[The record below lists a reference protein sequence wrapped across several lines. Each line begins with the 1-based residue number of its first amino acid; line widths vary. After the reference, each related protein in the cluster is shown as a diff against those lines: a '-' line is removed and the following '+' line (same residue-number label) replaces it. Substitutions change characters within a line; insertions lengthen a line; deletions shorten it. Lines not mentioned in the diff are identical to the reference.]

1 MKKRVR
7 NKNRFRCDEFEL
19 KPVRKP
25 TKKVIT
31 RYGKIKKFKIAELC
45 LYCLNKK
52 CEGYDKDYN
61 NKKKL
66 CHTFL
71 AWRDG
76 KLTLEQAV
84 KAKCMQTER
93 HERTDELRNVIFDVL
108 VSQCDTKSDYEVA
121 KSVAAEIVKGKGI
134 KEALAGTKFR
144 FTEEQ
149 MKEIRE
155 QMDEIRKIREEE
167 KKITRD
173 IAEKEDER
181 YFLEFER
188 EWRRREG
195 IVEKIFKWI
204 MPITYEVLKRIAW
217 KKYLIL
223 RKGSKNSGNK
233 Q

>member
-1 MKKRVR
+1 MKKRVG

-31 RYGKIKKFKIAELC
+31 RHGKIKKFKIAELC

-52 CEGYDKDYN
+52 CEGYDKDYD

-76 KLTLEQAV
+76 KLTLEQAA

-93 HERTDELRNVIFDVL
+93 HERTDELRNAILDVL

-121 KSVAAEIVKGKGI
+121 ESVAAEIVKGKSI

-149 MKEIRE
+149 MKEIGE

-167 KKITRD
+167 KKITGD
-173 IAEKEDER
+173 VAEKEDER
-181 YFLEFER
+181 YFLKFEM
-188 EWRRREG
+188 EWRKREG
-195 IVEKIFKWI
+195 IIEKIFKWI
-204 MPITYEVLKRIAW
+204 APRTYIILKG
-217 KKYLIL
+217 IL
-223 RKGSKNSGNK
+223 RKKHLSLRKSNKNSGNK
-233 Q
+233 